1 MAKSTDFRYNTGDTR
16 VPWPAVGENYNVQ
29 DLMAV
34 IRFMMKG
41 EGAEYEA
48 LVGAR
53 KLIMENRPRMAIS
66 VYHKFEDF
74 VTLANLVLE
83 MHPDYR
89 ISFRHYGFDEL
100 ETIMYVE

>member
-1 MAKSTDFRYNTGDTR
+1 
-16 VPWPAVGENYNVQ
+16 
-29 DLMAV
+29 
-34 IRFMMKG
+34 
-41 EGAEYEA
+41 
-48 LVGAR
+48 
-53 KLIMENRPRMAIS
+53 MENRPRMAIS

-89 ISFRHYGFDEL
+89 IAFRHYGFDDL